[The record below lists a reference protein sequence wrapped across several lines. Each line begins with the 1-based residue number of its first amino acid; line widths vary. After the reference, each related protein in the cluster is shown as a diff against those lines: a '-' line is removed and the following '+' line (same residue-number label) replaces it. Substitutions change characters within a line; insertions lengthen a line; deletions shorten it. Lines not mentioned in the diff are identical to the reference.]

1 MDPGN
6 EQTEERMEE
15 SEYDVEATEE
25 NLSEYERKLLNI
37 TVEMLLVEIDE
48 RIIKRVKQTP
58 KKEILEKINTA
69 AKRVWTIKK
78 IRNDDQD
85 DSGMINCLVY
95 TIHSLNMEDERDIS
109 QSKEDNREDNK
120 AKEIKVL
127 RHWISWIDNEI
138 KQKSEKKAPTKG
150 QQNNSRR
157 LMKKYGR
164 KTVNG
169 WKKYK
174 QKLQERLCRKPEN
187 KQKKR
192 QRENALYEDPKI
204 GLKMPMKGETSKVK
218 DQNAIG

>member
-69 AKRVWTIKK
+69 AKQVWTIKK

-120 AKEIKVL
+120 AKEINVL
-127 RHWISWIDNEI
+127 RHWIFWIVNEI
-138 KQKSEKKAPTKG
+138 KWKSEKKC
-150 QQNNSRR
+150 RR
-157 LMKKYGR
+157 KDNR
-164 KTVNG
+164 TTV
-169 WKKYK
+169 
-174 QKLQERLCRKPEN
+174 
-187 KQKKR
+187 
-192 QRENALYEDPKI
+192 ED
-204 GLKMPMKGETSKVK
+204 
-218 DQNAIG
+218 